1 MNEVFRAHLDK
12 FVVVYLD
19 DILVFSNS
27 EEEHEQHLRWVFEKL
42 RQHALHAKRR
52 KCAFALD
59 RLEYLGHI
67 VTPQGVSVDPYKT
80 EAVRQFKPPTC
91 K

>member
-27 EEEHEQHLRWVFEKL
+27 KEEHEQHLRWVFEKL
-42 RQHALHAKRR
+42 RQHALHAKQR

-59 RLEYLGHI
+59 HLEYLGHI
-67 VTPQGVSVDPYKT
+67 VTPQGVSVDP
-80 EAVRQFKPPTC
+80 
-91 K
+91 

>member
-42 RQHALHAKRR
+42 RQHALHAK
-52 KCAFALD
+52 
-59 RLEYLGHI
+59 
-67 VTPQGVSVDPYKT
+67 
-80 EAVRQFKPPTC
+80 
-91 K
+91 

>member
-52 KCAFALD
+52 KCTFALD
-59 RLEYLGHI
+59 HLEYLGHI
-67 VTPQGVSVDPYKT
+67 IMPQGVSVDP
-80 EAVRQFKPPTC
+80 
-91 K
+91 